1 MCDGHASAEAVLLL
15 AHALVWRGRHHAA
28 DRVLSGLEERLPSQ
42 PQMAIAR
49 PAFWSGHWATCAA
62 RIALSRKRSQW
73 PPEQSPY
80 RTDLEMAA
88 PAPVWQL
95 GRATDGRL
103 RQPGTHVGI

>member
-42 PQMAIAR
+42 PQTAIAR
-49 PAFWSGHWATCAA
+49 ARLLEWSLGDVRGAHRLVTQTLAV
-62 RIALSRKRSQW
+62 